1 MITNR
6 KLISILTIIAV
17 LFLLFQGT
25 LAFRESLNHYEN
37 NNFRVD
43 TGLMAADAPAPETFA
58 PDHRVLFLGD
68 GESEEAKTVE
78 EWACYVRYTFTAVSG
93 EEGLLALNAAIPPF
107 VCVQGSVLTEEEI
120 PYLQNMTANG
130 IHLFFTS
137 LPDAAFLS
145 SHADLMDLLGIQEV
159 RAEETALSGVRL
171 YNGFLLGGERV
182 YEAEK
187 KEEQEKQDLT
197 LTVPWYV
204 TGAGTET
211 YMNGLFPEEEMKAL
225 PEETTDE
232 LLPALIWRHSIG
244 SSRVFAVAGDYM
256 EDRQI
261 GIGLLSAALSRT
273 SSYAIYPVIN
283 AQEVTLISFPTAAN
297 ENEEVM
303 RQVYGRNMLQAESR
317 LVLPRIESLGLQK
330 GYSFTGAF
338 AVRLLPG
345 EGGYEAGWADTFL
358 STMNEMSC
366 ELGLSFVEDDSLS
379 LAEKA
384 AETRDFLQ
392 SQGVTY
398 EIGSTV
404 VKPSD
409 LTGDTAFLDDE
420 LFSKS
425 ADNLLRL

>member
-1 MITNR
+1 
-6 KLISILTIIAV
+6 
-17 LFLLFQGT
+17 
-25 LAFRESLNHYEN
+25 
-37 NNFRVD
+37 
-43 TGLMAADAPAPETFA
+43 
-58 PDHRVLFLGD
+58 
-68 GESEEAKTVE
+68 
-78 EWACYVRYTFTAVSG
+78 
-93 EEGLLALNAAIPPF
+93 
-107 VCVQGSVLTEEEI
+107 
-120 PYLQNMTANG
+120 
-130 IHLFFTS
+130 
-137 LPDAAFLS
+137 
-145 SHADLMDLLGIQEV
+145 
-159 RAEETALSGVRL
+159 
-171 YNGFLLGGERV
+171 
-182 YEAEK
+182 
-187 KEEQEKQDLT
+187 
-197 LTVPWYV
+197 
-204 TGAGTET
+204 
-211 YMNGLFPEEEMKAL
+211 MKAL
-225 PEETTDE
+225 PEETADE

-420 LFSKS
+420 LFQNLQTISCAYDGAFPMAGYLTEEKLTEKNLTIQQMTQDASKATYRTDLELLGTETALAYANFSMDITSSLLPEAEEDQWQRKSKAMFDHLNTALAPFGDFAQTTLSEGDAAVRRFAALNYTDSRDGDTVTLSISGRNGEVCFLFRTNGEDVKAVSGGSFTMLEDGAYLIS
-425 ADNLLRL
+425 AEQDTVSIDLTREDISHK